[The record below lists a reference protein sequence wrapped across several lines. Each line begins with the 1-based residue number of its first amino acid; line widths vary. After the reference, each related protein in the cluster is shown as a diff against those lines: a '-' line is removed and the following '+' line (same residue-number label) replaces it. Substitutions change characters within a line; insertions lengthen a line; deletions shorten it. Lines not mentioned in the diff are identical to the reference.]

1 MSETANKNNPAAI
14 AREALDKHIAAIV
27 NANPDRIKE
36 GYDKAAI
43 LRLPDG
49 DICGQDAI
57 GEWYRQNIDLCKSL
71 NFRFERIEIK
81 DLWASIKWWA
91 DSKNSDVLVE
101 GHEEFFINSNGDIQE
116 QLVLKTSP
124 TERPHGGIRFE
135 LEPPLARL
143 ILDRDEKRN
152 AVSQAMLKIMK
163 QSVAEVADNPDI
175 RVLVIS
181 GIGKD
186 FCAGEDVRGFDFP
199 NATFVPRFLDGPL
212 DFFNAIET
220 MNKPVVVAVHGHALG
235 FGSEILLVADGVFS
249 SPDAVF
255 GFAEI
260 DHGAVPSVAVTRGLD
275 VIFRRR
281 VLELALT
288 GRRFNANT
296 AIEAHLVHAMADNP
310 IEAADQA
317 AIQMAAWSPDS
328 VSLIKS
334 LLAHDAPD
342 DHDRAREF
350 MIPVLTQVKVAI

>member
-1 MSETANKNNPAAI
+1 MTETGKQKNSIAM
-14 AREALDKHIAAIV
+14 AREALDKHLAGV
-27 NANPDRIKE
+27 FNANPDQIKE
-36 GYDKAAI
+36 GYDKDAI

-49 DICGQDAI
+49 EICGRDAI
-57 GEWYRQNIDLCKSL
+57 GEWYRQNIDLCKTL

-81 DLWASIKWWA
+81 DWWASIKWWA
-91 DSKNSDVLVE
+91 DSKNSNILIE
-101 GHEEFFINSNGDIQE
+101 GHEEFFINSDGFIQE
-116 QLVLKTSP
+116 QLVPITNP
-124 TERPHGGIRFE
+124 TERSHGGIRFE

-143 ILDRDEKRN
+143 ILDRDAKRN

-163 QSVAEVADNPDI
+163 QSVAEVADNPNI
-175 RVLVIS
+175 SALVIS

-199 NATFVPRFLDGPL
+199 DAGSVGRFLDGPL
-212 DFFNAIET
+212 DFFNALET
-220 MNKPVVVAVHGHALG
+220 MNKPVIVAVHGHALG

-260 DHGAVPSVAVTRGLD
+260 DHGAVPSVAVSRGLGM
-275 VIFRRR
+275 IFRRR
-281 VLELALT
+281 VLDLALT
-288 GRRFNANT
+288 GRRFDVKT

-317 AIQMAAWSPDS
+317 AIQMASWSPDS

-334 LLAHDAPD
+334 LLGHGSPE
-342 DHDRAREF
+342 DHDRARDF
-350 MIPVLTQVKVAI
+350 MISPLTHVKAAL